1 MFRKVSSKIKK
12 IFPSS
17 LFYRFVLIVI
27 IPMFLL
33 QMTSLYIFFER
44 YWDRTTRNNIATL
57 LREIKIVSDKYDKC
71 IRIGCDKNIL
81 LENINVFDKIDIRL
95 KENSNIYGSSI
106 YSKKYRK
113 ILVFRPTNY
122 LKSELYNS
130 NIGKFNLKNTG
141 DYYIINLFKEDSV
154 LEFTVKKSSLIVSK
168 VNLIIFWNMISFLII
183 GYIAFLFIRN
193 QVKSIEKLKDFAND
207 FSYLEKDN
215 TSFKPTG
222 ADEIRE
228 VGFAFL
234 NVMKKLKNLINARTT
249 MLAQISHDLRT
260 PLTRM
265 KLQAEFIDDE
275 ETAKFF
281 RQDME
286 EMEKM
291 INEYLLFAKGDIDGS
306 CNFVNIKT
314 FFNSIISD
322 YRRSK
327 YKNIN
332 IDYNLKMEDI
342 YIKEDSFR
350 RCINNI
356 INNSLRYRNQQTNI
370 FVKTSNNNLIVEI
383 EDDGGGLP
391 KSMFKKIKKPFF
403 GTKNRNSNNIGLGLS
418 IVQHVV
424 DMHGGKV
431 YFTNSKK
438 IGGLS
443 VNIIIPIIK
452 KIV

>member
-1 MFRKVSSKIKK
+1 MFRKISSKIKK

-17 LFYRFVLIVI
+17 LFYRFILMAI
-27 IPMFLL
+27 IPMFLI
-33 QMTSLYIFFER
+33 QMISLYIFFER
-44 YWDRTTRNNIATL
+44 YWDKTTRNNISTL
-57 LREIKIVSDKYDKC
+57 LNEIKTISYKYDKC
-71 IRIGCDKNIL
+71 TEIGCNKKYLIDNF
-81 LENINVFDKIDIRL
+81 NVFDKMNIVF
-95 KENSNIYGSSI
+95 KENSNIEELLI
-106 YSKKYRK
+106 NRKKYKK
-113 ILVFRPTNY
+113 ILVFKPKDY
-122 LKSELYNS
+122 LKSVLYNS
-130 NIGKFNLKNTG
+130 NIGKFNLRDIDN
-141 DYYIINLFKEDSV
+141 YYTISLFKEDGI
-154 LEFTVKKSSLIVSK
+154 LEFMVKKSSLIISK
-168 VNLIIFWNMISFLII
+168 VNLIIFWNTLSFLII
-183 GYIAFLFIRN
+183 SYIAFLFVRN
-193 QVKSIEKLKDFAND
+193 QAKSIEKLKDFAND

-215 TSFKPTG
+215 TNFKPTG

-265 KLQAEFIDDE
+265 KLQVEFIEDE

-281 RQDME
+281 KQDME

-314 FFNSIISD
+314 FFSSIIND
-322 YRRSK
+322 YKRSK

-332 IDYNLKMEDI
+332 IYYDLKMEEI

-356 INNSLRYRNQQTNI
+356 INNSLRYRNRQTSI
-370 FVKTSNNNLIVEI
+370 FVKTSNNNLIVEV
-383 EDDGGGLP
+383 EDDGDGLP
-391 KSMFKKIKKPFF
+391 KWMFKKIKKPFF
-403 GTKNRNSNNIGLGLS
+403 GTKNKNNNNIGLGLS

-438 IGGLS
+438 LGGLS

-452 KIV
+452 KL